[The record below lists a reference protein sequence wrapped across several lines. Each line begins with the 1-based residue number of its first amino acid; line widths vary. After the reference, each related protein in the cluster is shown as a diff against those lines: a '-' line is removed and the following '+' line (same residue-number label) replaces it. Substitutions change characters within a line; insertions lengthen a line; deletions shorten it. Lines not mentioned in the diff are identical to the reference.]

1 MAKFVAVGGG
11 EIGRPGFPIETLSID
26 SEIIRLTGKS
36 RPNLLFL
43 PTASGDDE
51 GYTKVVEDYFGSR
64 LGCNVSVLYLK
75 DSPTKVYAQKLV
87 DKIEA
92 EITTMLKQLV
102 SPSEEVITWV
112 ADTMRDNH
120 QDSSESNDKLANSI
134 QAQIERL
141 ARMEDNLYDD
151 KLAGEITSDR
161 YTQKHDALV
170 VEKTILEER
179 LGKID
184 YLGAKQ
190 LEQKLVLLELSQK
203 AAQVYSQK
211 LPEQKRTIITKL
223 FGKLVYS
230 NGAVSVTYTN
240 FSRAIAQNVKLT
252 HQIIGGAK

>member
-1 MAKFVAVGGG
+1 M
-11 EIGRPGFPIETLSID
+11 D
-26 SEIIRLTGKS
+26 
-36 RPNLLFL
+36 
-43 PTASGDDE
+43 
-51 GYTKVVEDYFGSR
+51 
-64 LGCNVSVLYLK
+64 
-75 DSPTKVYAQKLV
+75 
-87 DKIEA
+87 
-92 EITTMLKQLV
+92 
-102 SPSEEVITWV
+102 
-112 ADTMRDNH
+112 
-120 QDSSESNDKLANSI
+120 
-134 QAQIERL
+134 
-141 ARMEDNLYDD
+141 DNLYDD
-151 KLAGEITSDR
+151 KLAGEITTDR
-161 YTQKHDALV
+161 YAQKHGALV